1 MLIYAI
7 TTHVENEIESQ
18 WVDWM
23 RETFIPL
30 MFSTGKFREATFTK
44 VVGASTDGS
53 SYSVQYTTSNRTTL
67 QNFLAEVMAITVVE
81 LAVNWKWLSLRSGLN
96 PWSEWGSIARPKIR

>member
-23 RETFIPL
+23 RETFIPM

-67 QNFLAEVMAITVVE
+67 QNFLAEDAPRLETESQRLFGNKTLSFATE
-81 LAVNWKWLSLRSGLN
+81 LELIGRAQIKD
-96 PWSEWGSIARPKIR
+96 AQ

>member
-30 MFSTGKFREATFTK
+30 MFATGKFREATFTK
-44 VVGASTDGS
+44 VIGASENGN
-53 SYSVQYTTSNRTTL
+53 SYSVQYLTSNRATL
-67 QNFLAEVMAITVVE
+67 QTFLSEDAPRLETESQRLFGNKALSFSTE
-81 LAVNWKWLSLRSGLN
+81 LELIGKAQLKD
-96 PWSEWGSIARPKIR
+96 AQ

>member
-44 VVGASTDGS
+44 VLGDSADGS
-53 SYSVQYTTSNRTTL
+53 SYSVQYTTSNRQPYRT
-67 QNFLAEVMAITVVE
+67 F
-81 LAVNWKWLSLRSGLN
+81 WLRM
-96 PWSEWGSIARPKIR
+96 PQD